1 MNKYFYPLFAFILF
15 LQLNTFAAVKDS
27 NVVIANSREEY
38 IFNYVKKDK
47 NVVVKQYLTTTYLC
61 KDYRTQIGISE
72 FYDDKTSIDD
82 VGIYVNGNKAK
93 YIFPKYEYYSIND
106 IFYSDAHVCYF
117 NLPLEKKGTTSE
129 VSFEKTISDPRY
141 FTSIYFSD
149 NYNVENKVVKITVP
163 RWMKIEV
170 KEFNFEGKQIKKT
183 TEYDSKKDADIITY
197 NIKNIKERVSEN
209 YSPGGT
215 YTEPHILV
223 LCKTADVED
232 GKKTYLGT
240 ITDLYGWYRSLTKDL
255 DNNTVMLKAKADE
268 IVTGAKTDV
277 EKIKKIFYWVQDNIR
292 YVAFEDGLAGFK
304 PAKADDVLKKK
315 YGDCKG
321 MAHLT
326 KELLKA
332 QGFDARLCWIGTNH
346 IAYDY
351 STPSIAVDNH
361 MICALIF
368 EGKTYFLDATENYIS
383 FNEYAERIQGR
394 QVLIEDGDKYI
405 FTKVPSTTY
414 TQNLD
419 AEKSILVI
427 NGKDMEGSIMREWKG
442 EEKEHIFAQLNN
454 IKKENSNEA
463 FVKYLSDNNK
473 DYSVT
478 DFKTSDLSNFDKPL
492 NVQYKMK
499 HVNAVSNFGND
510 LYLDI
515 DFKKELSDFKFDLK
529 ERVHDF
535 WFSYKINSTRDI
547 ELTIPEGYV
556 VSASPANV
564 AVKNDDYEIFAAIT
578 KTPNKLFY
586 SKKVIIKNTKLKKEK
601 FAQWN
606 SDIEKLNAFYNEQIV
621 LTKK

>member
-1 MNKYFYPLFAFILF
+1 MNKYLYLPFALIVF
-15 LQLNTFAAVKDS
+15 LQIGSFATVKDS
-27 NVVIANSREEY
+27 NVVISNSKEEY
-38 IFNYVKKDK
+38 IFNYIKKDK
-47 NVVVKQYLTTTYLC
+47 NVVVKQYLTTTYQC

-72 FYDDKTSIDD
+72 FYDDKTLIDD

-93 YIFPKYEYYSIND
+93 YIYPKYDYYSVND

-117 NLPLEKKGTTSE
+117 NLPLEKKGATSE
-129 VSFEKTISDPRY
+129 VSFEKTITDPRY

-149 NYNVENKVVKITVP
+149 NYNVENKIVIITVP
-163 RWMKIEV
+163 RWMKIEI
-170 KEFNFEGKQIKKT
+170 KEFNFEGEQIKKT

-197 NIKNIKERVSEN
+197 NIKNIAERVSEN

-240 ITDLYGWYRSLTKDL
+240 INDLYGWYRSLTKDL
-255 DNNTVMLKAKADE
+255 GNNTVVLKNKADD

-414 TQNLD
+414 IQNLD
-419 AEKSILVI
+419 AEKSVWII
-427 NGKDMEGSIMREWKG
+427 NGKDIEGSIIREWKG

-473 DYSVT
+473 DYTVT

-564 AVKNDDYEIFAAIT
+564 AVKNDDYEISAGIT

>member
-1 MNKYFYPLFAFILF
+1 MIKLLYALLALCISFQF
-15 LQLNTFAAVKDS
+15 TVTAAIKDS
-27 NVVIANSREEY
+27 NVVISNAKEEY
-38 IFNYVKKDK
+38 AFEYNKKDK
-47 NVVVKQYLTTTYLC
+47 NVVVKQNLTTTYKC
-61 KDYRTQIGISE
+61 KDFRTQIGISE

-93 YIFPKYEYYSIND
+93 YIYPKYEYYSIND

-149 NYNVENKVVKITVP
+149 NYNVENKVVNIVVP
-163 RWMKIEV
+163 RWMKIDI
-170 KEFNFEGKQIKKT
+170 KEFNFNGKEINKT
-183 TEYDSKKDADIITY
+183 TVYDSKRDADIITY
-197 NIKNIKERVSEN
+197 AIKNIGERVSEN
-209 YSPGGT
+209 ASPGGT
-215 YTEPHILV
+215 YTEPHLLI

-240 ITDLYGWYRSLTKDL
+240 ITDLYAWYRSLTKNL
-255 DNNTVMLKAKADE
+255 DNDVVILKAKAGE
-268 IVTGAKTDV
+268 IVGDAKTKI

-332 QGFDARLCWIGTNH
+332 EGFDARLCWIGTNH

-361 MICALIF
+361 MICALIL

-405 FTKVPSTTY
+405 FTKVPSTNY

-419 AEKSILVI
+419 AEKSFLVI
-427 NGKDMEGSIMREWKG
+427 NGKDMEGSITREWKG
-442 EEKEHIFAQLNN
+442 EEKEHIFTQLNT
-454 IKKENSNEA
+454 IKKENGIES
-463 FVKYLSDNNK
+463 FIKYLSGNNK
-473 DYSVT
+473 DYLVA
-478 DFKTSDLSNFDKPL
+478 DFKSSDLFDFDKPL

-515 DFKKELSDFKFDLK
+515 DFKKELADFTFDLK
-529 ERVHDF
+529 ERTHDY

-547 ELTIPEGYV
+547 ELTIPEGYSV
-556 VSASPANV
+556 TASPMNV
-564 AVKNDDYEIFAAIT
+564 AIKNDDYEISAAIT
-578 KTPNKLFY
+578 KTSNKLFY

-621 LTKK
+621 LSKK